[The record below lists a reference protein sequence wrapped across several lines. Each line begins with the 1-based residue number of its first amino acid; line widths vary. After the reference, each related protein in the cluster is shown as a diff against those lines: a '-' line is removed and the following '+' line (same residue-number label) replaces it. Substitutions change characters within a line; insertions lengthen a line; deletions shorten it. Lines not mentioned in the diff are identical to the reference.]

1 VKILHVVQGYS
12 PAIGGTEWLIQR
24 VSEELVQR
32 YGDDVTV
39 FTTNCYNGAG
49 IVNPRLPTMPA
60 GFEEI
65 NGVHIRRFPVMS
77 WVSQSL
83 KIPQWFAYR
92 LNLPYE
98 QKLRTWHQGPIVPGL
113 KKAIRE
119 SDAELVAASSF
130 PLVHMYDAMDAAKA
144 TGRPCVL
151 HGGIHPQDSWGFQ
164 RPMIYQAV
172 ARADEY
178 IANTEYEANYVIK
191 RGADPD
197 RVTAIG
203 VGVNPEPFMC
213 TSPDTA
219 KVQLGLTGGPVV
231 GFIGQFS
238 WHKGV
243 NTLVEA
249 MNIVW
254 SIFPTAIL
262 LLAGSRTPYA
272 SKIEAMINQ
281 LPEERRSRVKLNYN
295 FQESEKPLLFASTD
309 VFAYPSGFES
319 FGIAFIEAWAAGKP
333 VIGCR
338 RGAIPWVVNAGKDGI
353 LVSFGDEA
361 LLAEAIIHLLQ
372 NPGWAQAMGEAGR
385 MKVIEKYTW
394 KVVADRFREVYE
406 KALHQARFAEL

>member
-49 IVNPRLPTMPA
+49 LVNPRLPKMPV

-65 NGVHIRRFPVMS
+65 NGVHVRRFPVRS
-77 WVSQSL
+77 WLSQWL
-83 KIPQWFAYR
+83 KIPQWFAFR

-98 QKLRTWHQGPIVPGL
+98 QNLRTWYQGPIVPGMQ
-113 KKAIRE
+113 KAIRE
-119 SDAELVAASSF
+119 KDAQVIAASSF
-130 PLVHMYDAMDAAKA
+130 PLLHMYDALEAAHA
-144 TGRPCVL
+144 THRPCVL
-151 HGGIHPQDSWGFQ
+151 HGGIHPQDVWGFQ

-197 RVTAIG
+197 HVTTIG

-213 TSPDTA
+213 ASPDEA
-219 KVQLGLTGGPVV
+219 KKQLGLTEGPVI

-243 NTLVEA
+243 HTLVEA
-249 MNIVW
+249 MNLVW
-254 SIFPTAIL
+254 AVYPTAHL
-262 LLAGSRTPYA
+262 LLAGSRTPYS

-281 LPEERRSRVKLNYN
+281 LPDERRSRIKLIYN
-295 FQESEKPLLFASTD
+295 FKESEKPQLFASTD

-333 VIGCR
+333 VVGCR
-338 RGAIPWVVNAGKDGI
+338 RGAIPCVVNAGKDGL
-353 LVSFGDEA
+353 LVSFGDED

-372 NPGWAQAMGEAGR
+372 NPGWAHAMGETGR
-385 MKVIEKYTW
+385 LKVIQKYRW
-394 KVVADRFREVYE
+394 EVVADRFRGVYE
-406 KALHQARFAEL
+406 KALR